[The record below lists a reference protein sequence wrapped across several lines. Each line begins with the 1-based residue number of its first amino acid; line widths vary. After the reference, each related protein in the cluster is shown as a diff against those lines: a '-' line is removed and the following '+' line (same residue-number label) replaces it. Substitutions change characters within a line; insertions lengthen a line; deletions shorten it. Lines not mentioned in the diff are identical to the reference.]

1 MADQDEL
8 ADDNEDHTV
17 VQARHHLQTQHAH
30 TTAVRRSKRLSV
42 APHIVTTPLMR
53 NVGDNSPI
61 KVRKR
66 QRMSQMQNREDIRQP
81 QQPDLPD
88 SDLNGADGASQTKHN
103 KARLDN
109 APPTYPTVVYE
120 HGNCRDIWCAI
131 CGTNATGS
139 SDPIAFFKGF
149 MGLKR
154 HILRS
159 HKPKGPFQL
168 SDEAIW
174 RCIAFREISAENQ
187 AKIQVGAELDIKI
200 ELLPRGQVNTRLIE
214 RHLVDPESIGEET
227 IVGDT
232 AIDTA
237 PALDTT
243 VATALAAGTEAAV
256 PVKTKVPR
264 MPTIVEEG
272 TSVSNIAAV
281 FCDQKSATGNDAD
294 TRDRVTK
301 DAEAPIDGESAVD
314 TIVVADPRR
323 KRQRFSLLGRSSRS

>member
-1 MADQDEL
+1 
-8 ADDNEDHTV
+8 
-17 VQARHHLQTQHAH
+17 
-30 TTAVRRSKRLSV
+30 
-42 APHIVTTPLMR
+42 
-53 NVGDNSPI
+53 
-61 KVRKR
+61 
-66 QRMSQMQNREDIRQP
+66 MSQMQNCEHIRQP
-81 QQPDLPD
+81 QQADLPG

-103 KARLDN
+103 KSRLDN
-109 APPTYPTVVYE
+109 TPPTYPTVVYE

-200 ELLPRGQVNTRLIE
+200 ELRARGHVNTRLIE

-237 PALDTT
+237 LD
-243 VATALAAGTEAAV
+243 TALATGTETAA

-264 MPTIVEEG
+264 RPTIVEEG
-272 TSVSNIAAV
+272 TAGSDITTVFGGQKNAA
-281 FCDQKSATGNDAD
+281 GNDAD
-294 TRDRVTK
+294 ARDM
-301 DAEAPIDGESAVD
+301 APTGAVATIGSESAAD

-323 KRQRFSLLGRSSRS
+323 KRQRVSCFGLSGRS